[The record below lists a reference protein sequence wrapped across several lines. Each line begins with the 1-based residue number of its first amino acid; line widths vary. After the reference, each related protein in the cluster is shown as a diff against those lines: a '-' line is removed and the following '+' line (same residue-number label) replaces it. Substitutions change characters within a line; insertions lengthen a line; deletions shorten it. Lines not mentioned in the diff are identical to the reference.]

1 MKTQIYNLLG
11 GIGLLIFSLS
21 MLSRSSQNYFSS
33 WFHNKFEH
41 KNISKLYSL
50 FEGIIFSFITES
62 STISTASYSSILE
75 VASIDFVNILYF
87 ISGVNI
93 GASLIPVIILLNI
106 SVVPY
111 LLIFAGTFIVIFV
124 NKNTKKNLFNLGQ
137 ILLSIGLLLVSLIYI
152 KSGTIEN
159 QLIHLIKNNYISSF
173 FIGIIIALIFRSS
186 NAVVILLIPFVQ
198 NNIIGF
204 NSALFIIIGAN
215 IGSSLYVLFKSYK
228 QERHIIITSF
238 IHLIINTMGAAAIYI
253 IYLINPFFL
262 YTTPYISLN
271 IIILHILTN
280 IFGSFFSIL
289 FSNPIVKGLLNNIY
303 PLKADNSTKRFK
315 YLNPIVTNT
324 PSVAIEQCIKEISR
338 MGEIALL
345 NLEKSFNLIFD
356 FRRNSINQI
365 QKDEDLLDYLED
377 ALMNFLTTLS
387 MKNPTYGESEV
398 IMNLYNMINDMER
411 VGDHAINL
419 LDLAEYKFNHYV
431 NFSEEASV
439 ELKYFFE
446 LCHTSFSKALEALK
460 NRDLEKVDEVVELEQ
475 KIDSVEKQL
484 RKDHIDRLN
493 KCICNPNSGMIF
505 LDCLTNLE
513 RVGDHA
519 YKIALTTRDIV
530 KTLQ

>member
-11 GIGLLIFSLS
+11 GIGLLIFSLY
-21 MLSRSSQNYFSS
+21 MLSHSSQNYFSS
-33 WFHNKFEH
+33 WFHNKFKH
-41 KNISKLYSL
+41 KNVSKLYSL

-62 STISTASYSSILE
+62 STISATSYSSILE
-75 VASIDFVNILYF
+75 AGSIDFVNILYF

-124 NKNTKKNLFNLGQ
+124 NKNTKKNIFNLGQ
-137 ILLSIGLLLVSLIYI
+137 ILLSIGLLFVSLIYI
-152 KSGTIEN
+152 KSGTIES

-173 FIGIIIALIFRSS
+173 FIGIIIALIFKSS
-186 NAVVILLIPFVQ
+186 NAVIILLIPFVQ

-215 IGSSLYVLFKSYK
+215 IGSAFYVLFKSYK

-238 IHLIINTMGAAAIYI
+238 IHLIINITGAFIVYIIYI
-253 IYLINPFFL
+253 INPLYL
-262 YTTPYISLN
+262 YTTSYVALN

-280 IFGSFFSIL
+280 LLGSFISIL
-289 FSNPIVKGLLNNIY
+289 ISNQIIKGLLNNIY
-303 PLKADNSTKRFK
+303 PLKTDNSTKRFK

-398 IMNLYNMINDMER
+398 IMSLYNMINDMER
-411 VGDHAINL
+411 VGDHAVNL

-519 YKIALTTRDIV
+519 YKIALTARDIV

>member
-21 MLSRSSQNYFSS
+21 MLSHSSQNYFSS
-33 WFHNKFEH
+33 WFHNKFRH
-41 KNISKLYSL
+41 KNTNRLYSL

-62 STISTASYSSILE
+62 STISATTYSSILE
-75 VASIDFVNILYF
+75 AGSIDFVNILYF

-93 GASLIPVIILLNI
+93 GASLIPMIILFNFSI
-106 SVVPY
+106 IPY
-111 LLIFAGTFIVIFV
+111 LLVFIGTFLIIFV
-124 NKNTKKNLFNLGQ
+124 NKNTKKNIYNLGQ
-137 ILLSIGLLLVSLIYI
+137 VLLSIGLLLVSLIYI

-173 FIGIIIALIFRSS
+173 FIGIITALIFRSS
-186 NAVVILLIPFVQ
+186 NAVVILLIPFVL

-204 NSALFIIIGAN
+204 NSALFTVIGAN
-215 IGSSLYVLFKSYK
+215 IGSSLYVLIKSYK

-238 IHLIINTMGAAAIYI
+238 IHLIINIMGAFSIYI
-253 IYLINPFFL
+253 IYLIHPLFF
-262 YTTPYISLN
+262 YATPYMSLN
-271 IIILHILTN
+271 IIILHVLTN
-280 IFGSFFSIL
+280 ILGSLISIL
-289 FSNPIVKGLLNNIY
+289 LSNSIIKGLLNNIY
-303 PLKADNSTKRFK
+303 PLKTNNTTKRFK

-338 MGEIALL
+338 MGEIALI
-345 NLEKSFNLIFD
+345 NLEKSFGLIFD

-377 ALMNFLTTLS
+377 ALMNFLTSLS

-398 IMNLYNMINDMER
+398 IMSLYNMINDMER

-419 LDLAEYKFNHYV
+419 LDLAEYKFNHYI

-446 LCHTSFSKALEALK
+446 LCHTSFIKSLEALED
-460 NRDLEKVDEVVELEQ
+460 RDLEKINEVIELEQ
-475 KIDSVEKQL
+475 KIDAVEKQL

-519 YKIALTTRDIV
+519 YKIALTTRDII
-530 KTLQ
+530 KILQ